1 MLTSGSGGRRTWSD
15 QLGSSLVT
23 LGTNGVVFGLV
34 HPVLHGA
41 VACIPLEKDEY
52 VDLLLLQRLT
62 CILLQSL
69 TCYIIMQ
76 DGADMLGLVGNLHV
90 DEVASS
96 NASAAVGWSRCR

>member
-1 MLTSGSGGRRTWSD
+1 MY
-15 QLGSSLVT
+15 T
-23 LGTNGVVFGLV
+23 LYSMERW
-34 HPVLHGA
+34 PA
-41 VACIPLEKDEY
+41 SPLEKDEY

-69 TCYIIMQ
+69 TCYIITQ

-96 NASAAVGWSRCR
+96 NASAAVGWP